1 MVPGIQFNEEKSMSK
16 EESGPAV
23 IYETRDR
30 KAYITLNRPHAMN
43 AINSALRDGLDE
55 SLRRAEADD
64 DILVILLIGAGGR
77 AFCAGMDLKERAK
90 NDTASGT
97 VRIKREDVLNG
108 CKKPVIAAIDGHCVA
123 GGMEIAMRCDIRVAT
138 AKSQFGIPE
147 PRRGLMS
154 STALHNLSRQIP
166 LGEAML
172 LHLTGRSITA
182 QRAYEIGF
190 IQVLAPDRE
199 SMMREMEALAEDV
212 LLCAPLNVQAIK
224 DIVKTGRNLPI
235 EYSWKIGDLIDA
247 NINKTEDRKE
257 GPLAFA
263 EKRKPNWKMR

>member
-1 MVPGIQFNEEKSMSK
+1 MEGIAEQ
-16 EESGPAV
+16 AV
-23 IYETRDR
+23 LYEVRDR
-30 KAYITLNRPHAMN
+30 KAYITLNRPKAMN
-43 AINSALRDGLDE
+43 AINTALRDGLDE

-64 DILVILLIGAGGR
+64 EVLVILLIGAGGR
-77 AFCAGMDLKERAK
+77 AFCAGMDLKERTQKDA
-90 NDTASGT
+90 DGGT
-97 VRIKREDVLNG
+97 VRVKREDVLSG
-108 CKKPVIAAIDGHCVA
+108 CRKPLIAAIDGHCVA
-123 GGMEIAMRCDIRVAT
+123 GGMELAMRCDLRVAT
-138 AKSQFGIPE
+138 AKSLFGMPE

-199 SMMREMEALAEDV
+199 AMVREMEALAEDI

-224 DIVKTGRNLPI
+224 YIVKTGRNLPI
-235 EYSWKIGDLIDA
+235 EYSWKFGDLIDA
-247 NINKTEDRKE
+247 DINKTEYRKE
-257 GPLAFA
+257 GPRAFA

>member
-1 MVPGIQFNEEKSMSK
+1 MSK
-16 EESGPAV
+16 EESDPAV

-90 NDTASGT
+90 NDAASGT

-108 CKKPVIAAIDGHCVA
+108 CKKPVIAAIDGYCVA

-138 AKSQFGIPE
+138 AKSQFGMPE

-190 IQVLAPDRE
+190 IQVLASDRE
-199 SMMREMEALAEDV
+199 AMMRELEALAEDV